1 MKGSSSSLMDVLSRY
16 MPGATEDI
24 HGKFV
29 TVAGVSAE
37 IRKNISRIQVYSVT
51 TTQ

>member
-1 MKGSSSSLMDVLSRY
+1 MDVLSRY

-24 HGKFV
+24 HGKSV
-29 TVAGVSAE
+29 TVAGVSAD
-37 IRKNISRIQVYSVT
+37 IRTDISRIKVYSVK